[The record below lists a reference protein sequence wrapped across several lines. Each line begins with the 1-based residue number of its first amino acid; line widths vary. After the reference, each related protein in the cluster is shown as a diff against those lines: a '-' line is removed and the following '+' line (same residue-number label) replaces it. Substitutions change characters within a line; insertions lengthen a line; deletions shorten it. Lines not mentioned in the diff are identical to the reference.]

1 MLPGCPACL
10 PEETRVKRDR
20 RCPPHRRTA
29 GLRAAAG
36 LLVLAAALVSPLA
49 AGRNGEEKPEEP
61 KSGADLVAGR
71 WLVALEDLPDEHA
84 PILASLAVEGD
95 LLIGTLTVGRTTVPI
110 HSGRIV
116 GSQFRFSF
124 RHVTGETFF
133 MKGAPGPRG
142 LEGSWHGESSEGRWT
157 ARSLKG

>member
-1 MLPGCPACL
+1 M
-10 PEETRVKRDR
+10 ERDR
-20 RCPPHRRTA
+20 SFRPHLRSA
-29 GLRAAAG
+29 AARAAVVG
-36 LLVLAAALVSPLA
+36 LILASAFSSPPA
-49 AGRNGEEKPEEP
+49 AGRDGEEPPEKPRT
-61 KSGADLVAGR
+61 GADLVAGR
-71 WLVALEDLPDEHA
+71 WLVALDGLPDEHA
-84 PILASLAVEGD
+84 PILVSLAVEGD

-124 RHVTGETFF
+124 RHVTGETFL

-142 LEGSWHGESSEGRWT
+142 LEGSWYGERSEGRWT